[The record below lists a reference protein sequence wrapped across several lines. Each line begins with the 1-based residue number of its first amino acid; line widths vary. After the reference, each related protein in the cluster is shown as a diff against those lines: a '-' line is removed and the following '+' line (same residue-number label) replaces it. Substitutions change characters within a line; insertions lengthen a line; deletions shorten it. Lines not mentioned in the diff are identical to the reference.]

1 MFLLP
6 DGTFW
11 VQLVNFV
18 IFYAILNV
26 VFMRPVQRAIA
37 KRREYIEGVT
47 RDYDRAQEQ
56 AGELRAQVARIHS
69 EARVSADAMLAA
81 GRNEAGNKAA
91 EIAADAAQRARE
103 VVEAAHAQVA
113 SEVESNR
120 AQAESGVAALVG
132 DIVGKLLPEARA

>member
-47 RDYDRAQEQ
+47 RDYDRAQAQ

-120 AQAESGVAALVG
+120 ARAESGVVALVG

>member
-37 KRREYIEGVT
+37 KRREYIEGLT

-56 AGELRAQVARIHS
+56 AAELRAQVARIHS
-69 EARVSADAMLAA
+69 DARIKADVVLAT

-91 EIAADAAQRARE
+91 EIASDAANRAHQI
-103 VVEAAHAQVA
+103 VEAAHAQVA
-113 SEVESNR
+113 SELDSTR
-120 AQAESGVAALVG
+120 AQEESGIASLVG
-132 DIVGKLLPEARA
+132 EIVRKVLPEASV